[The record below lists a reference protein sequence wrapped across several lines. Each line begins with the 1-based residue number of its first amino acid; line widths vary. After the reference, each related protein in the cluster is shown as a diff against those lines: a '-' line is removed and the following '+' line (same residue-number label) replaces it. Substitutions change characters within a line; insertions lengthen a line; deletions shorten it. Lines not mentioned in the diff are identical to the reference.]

1 MRKSVI
7 LLLSV
12 VMITVTG
19 CDFFRVVAGR
29 PTSKDI
35 EHKRM
40 ALMKAEEAALQAR
53 LDSAAKA
60 EKAKL
65 AEAEKALKDSAD
77 AYAYMASDGVTLLRA
92 SRLRG
97 VKEDGLEEKADG
109 AAYRV
114 VVGSFRDSGN
124 ADAFMAKIAATGDFR
139 PHLITF
145 GNGMIAV
152 ATCPSGRIQDAV
164 AGLKELKSSHPACPA
179 DAWILKCE

>member
-12 VMITVTG
+12 VMISVTG

-40 ALMKAEEAALQAR
+40 ALIKAEEASLQAR
-53 LDSAAKA
+53 LDSVAKA
-60 EKAKL
+60 EKAKI

-77 AYAYMASDGVTLLRA
+77 AYAYIASNGVTLLRA

-97 VKEDGLEEKADG
+97 VREDGLDDRTDG
-109 AAYRV
+109 AGYRV
-114 VVGSFRDSGN
+114 IVGSFRDRSN
-124 ADAFMAKIAATGDFR
+124 AEAFKTKIAATGDFR

-152 ATCPSGRIQDAV
+152 ATCPSDRIQDAV
-164 AGLKELKSSHPACPA
+164 RGLGELKSGHPACPA

>member
-1 MRKSVI
+1 MRKTVI
-7 LLLSV
+7 LLLSL
-12 VMITVTG
+12 VMISLTG

-40 ALMKAEEAALQAR
+40 ALIKAEEAALQAR
-53 LDSAAKA
+53 LDSVAKA
-60 EKAKL
+60 EKAMI
-65 AEAEKALKDSAD
+65 AEAEKASKDSAD
-77 AYAYMASDGVTLLRA
+77 AYAYIASEGVTLLRA
-92 SRLRG
+92 ARLRG
-97 VKEDGLEEKADG
+97 VKEDGLKDG

-114 VVGSFRDSGN
+114 IVGSFRDSGN
-124 ADAFMAKIAATGDFR
+124 ADAFKAKIASAGDFR

-152 ATCPSGRIQDAV
+152 ATCPSDRIQDAV